1 MAVARRRTQGAV
13 LASMLLA
20 MSVHAQQATPVPA
33 DDALPATAEQAGQSA
48 SGQVTTLGEVRAL
61 KPEDETPVNLYRF
74 KNPVQPE
81 SNRFSRSWSEPPTP
95 EQVSLAGGYLMMGV
109 VKGLTAAGRG
119 LNKVT
124 GGPDQVQ
131 PAVARPPPQLSDE
144 ERRRAR
150 SFCDP
155 QQVCGVD

>member
-1 MAVARRRTQGAV
+1 MAVARRNAQGAV
-13 LASMLLA
+13 LAGMLLA
-20 MSVHAQQATPVPA
+20 MSAHAQQATPVPA
-33 DDALPATAEQAGQSA
+33 DDVAPAPVQAAPSA
-48 SGQVTTLGEVRAL
+48 GGQVTTLDEVRAL
-61 KPEDETPVNLYRF
+61 RPEEETPVNLYRF

-81 SNRFSRSWSEPPTP
+81 ANRFSRSWSEPPTP

-131 PAVARPPPQLSDE
+131 SAVARPPPQLSDA
-144 ERRRAR
+144 ERRRAQA
-150 SFCDP
+150 FCDP
-155 QQVCGVD
+155 QQACAGD